1 MFAQQSQ
8 RPVKKRV
15 FLSLLF
21 LVMAG
26 ISYIALVGAQF
37 KPFSSPSYQAGQ
49 VALQDIL
56 APQNITYESSV
67 LTEQQR
73 ESAARAIPPIYT
85 SPDTGVARQQLEQL
99 RSSLAFITSVR
110 SDSHSSQEQ
119 MITDL
124 AALQDIRL
132 SQEMA
137 GQILGL
143 NDQRWQ
149 TVQQEAIVTLEQ
161 VMRNTIREDRL
172 ENARESVPA
181 LVSLSLPEEQA
192 VIVAELAAAFVAPN
206 SFYNESQTE
215 ATRQNARQAVEPVAR
230 SYKAG
235 ETIIQRGQVISQAD
249 LEALQKLG
257 LVQPQDTWK
266 LLASAAALVA
276 LEMVFLLF
284 YLRRNTRLLTDLR
297 GLLVSAILFLI
308 FLVAGRFIINQGLV
322 VAFIFPLA
330 AYSLTIAALFGQNR
344 ALVTTLLLA
353 ILITYNVP
361 DALVLMLYYTLG
373 GFFGVLV
380 LGRAQRVTSFFWAG
394 LVIAGSGALVV
405 IAYFLNSPT
414 RDLLAIT
421 SLSGAALINGVA
433 SASLA
438 LLLQFLLAQ
447 LVGMTTALQLM
458 EISRPDHPLLQLMLR
473 AAPGTYQHSL
483 QVANLAEQ
491 AADEIGADTLLT
503 RVGAQYH
510 DVGKAL
516 TPMLFIENQV
526 PGSPNPHETLTPQE
540 SAQIIIR
547 HIPEGVVLARK
558 YRIPSR
564 IQDFIREHH
573 GNMIARYQ
581 YFNAVKAAGGDESKV
596 DPEPFRYP
604 GPRPQSRE
612 TAILML
618 ADGSE
623 ARVRAER
630 PQNENEMREVIKS
643 VIQNRMSS
651 GQLDDTGLT
660 LRDLEAITNSFVTT
674 LRGIYHPRIEYPK
687 LDRVADQNL
696 DPTPTVPT
704 ADRHVP
710 DKTASAQPER
720 RSTPRSP

>member
-1 MFAQQSQ
+1 
-8 RPVKKRV
+8 V
-15 FLSLLF
+15 FLIILF
-21 LVMAG
+21 LAVGG
-26 ISYIALVGAQF
+26 ISYLALVGSQIA
-37 KPFSSPSYQAGQ
+37 PFSSLSFQAGQ
-49 VALQDIL
+49 VAQQDIL
-56 APQNITYESSV
+56 APQDITYESDA

-73 ESAARAIPPIYT
+73 EAAARAIPPIYT
-85 SPDTGVARQQLEQL
+85 SPDTGIARQQLERL
-99 RSSLAFITSVR
+99 RASLAFITSSR
-110 SDSHSSQEQ
+110 ADSHSSREQ
-119 MITDL
+119 QITDL

-132 SQEMA
+132 SREMA
-137 GQILGL
+137 GQILEL

-149 TVQQEAIVTLEQ
+149 MVQQEAIVVLEQ
-161 VMRNTIREDRL
+161 IMRSTIREDRL
-172 ENARESVPA
+172 DNARESAPA
-181 LVSLSLPEEQA
+181 LVSLALPEEQA
-192 VIVAELAAAFVAPN
+192 VIVAELAAAFVTPN
-206 SFYNESQTE
+206 SFYDETRTE
-215 ATRQNARQAVEPVAR
+215 AARQSARETVEPVMR
-230 SYKAG
+230 SFKAG
-235 ETIIQRGQVISQAD
+235 ETILQRGQVLSQAD

-257 LVQPQDTWK
+257 LAKSQDTWK

-276 LEMVFLLF
+276 LEMIFLLF
-284 YLRRNTRLLTDLR
+284 YLRRNTRLLVDLR
-297 GLLVSAILFLI
+297 GLLVVAVLFLI
-308 FLVAGRFIINQGLV
+308 FLAAGRLITHQGVV

-330 AYSLTIAALFGQNR
+330 AYSLAIASLFGQNR

-353 ILITYNVP
+353 ILVTYNLP
-361 DALVLMLYYTLG
+361 DALTLLLYYTLG

-380 LGRAQRVTSFFWAG
+380 LGRAQRITSFFWAG
-394 LVIAGSGALVV
+394 LVIAGGGALVV
-405 IAYFLNSPT
+405 VAYFLNNPA
-414 RDLLAIT
+414 RDLLAIA

-447 LVGMTTALQLM
+447 FLGVTTALQLM
-458 EISRPDHPLLQLMLR
+458 EISRPDHPLLQLLLR

-491 AADEIGADTLLT
+491 AAEEIGADTLLT

-516 TPMLFIENQV
+516 NPMLFIENQI

-547 HIPEGVVLARK
+547 HIPEGVELARK

-596 DPEPFRYP
+596 DPGPFRYP

-630 PQNENEMREVIKS
+630 PQNENTMREVIKS

-660 LRDLEAITNSFVTT
+660 MHDLEAITHSFVTT
-674 LRGIYHPRIEYPK
+674 LRGIYHPRIEYPI
-687 LDRVADQNL
+687 LERVIEQPL
-696 DPTPTVPT
+696 DPTPTVPAPT
-704 ADRHVP
+704 RQVK
-710 DKTASAQPER
+710 DKTAPAPAEKPSVSR
-720 RSTPRSP
+720 GS

>member
-1 MFAQQSQ
+1 M
-8 RPVKKRV
+8 
-15 FLSLLF
+15 L
-21 LVMAG
+21 
-26 ISYIALVGAQF
+26 I
-37 KPFSSPSYQAGQ
+37 
-49 VALQDIL
+49 
-56 APQNITYESSV
+56 
-67 LTEQQR
+67 
-73 ESAARAIPPIYT
+73 
-85 SPDTGVARQQLEQL
+85 
-99 RSSLAFITSVR
+99 
-110 SDSHSSQEQ
+110 
-119 MITDL
+119 
-124 AALQDIRL
+124 
-132 SQEMA
+132 
-137 GQILGL
+137 
-143 NDQRWQ
+143 
-149 TVQQEAIVTLEQ
+149 
-161 VMRNTIREDRL
+161 
-172 ENARESVPA
+172 
-181 LVSLSLPEEQA
+181 
-192 VIVAELAAAFVAPN
+192 
-206 SFYNESQTE
+206 
-215 ATRQNARQAVEPVAR
+215 
-230 SYKAG
+230 
-235 ETIIQRGQVISQAD
+235 
-249 LEALQKLG
+249 
-257 LVQPQDTWK
+257 
-266 LLASAAALVA
+266 
-276 LEMVFLLF
+276 
-284 YLRRNTRLLTDLR
+284 DLR
-297 GLLVSAILFLI
+297 GLLVIAILFLI
-308 FLVAGRFIINQGLV
+308 FLVAGRSITNQGLV

-344 ALVTTLLLA
+344 ALVTTLLLT
-353 ILITYNVP
+353 ILITYNLP

-380 LGRAQRVTSFFWAG
+380 LGRAQRITSFFWAG
-394 LVIAGSGALVV
+394 LVIAGGGALVV
-405 IAYFLNSPT
+405 VAYFLNSPT
-414 RDLLAIT
+414 RDWLTIA
-421 SLSGAALINGVA
+421 SLSGAALINGIA

-458 EISRPDHPLLQLMLR
+458 EISRPDHPLLQLLLR

-526 PGSPNPHETLTPQE
+526 PGSHNPHESLTPLE

-547 HIPEGVVLARK
+547 HIPEGVELARK

-643 VIQNRMSS
+643 LIQNRMSS

-660 LRDLEAITNSFVTT
+660 LRDLEAITHSFVTT

-687 LDRVADQNL
+687 LDRVADQNP

-704 ADRHVP
+704 PGRHVP

-720 RSTPRSP
+720 RSTPGNP